1 MTNLKLKHWQLETD
15 ADNILWCQL
24 DKQGATANVLST
36 EVLSELG
43 QIITAIEQERPRGV
57 VIHSAKAKGFVA
69 GADVAGFTRISDRE
83 QALAVIHELHAIF
96 NRLEALSCPT
106 LCLIHGYCLGGGLEL
121 ALACRYRVALDEPD
135 TRLGLPEVLLG
146 IHPGIGGSVR
156 LPRLVGA
163 IPALQYMLSGKSID
177 ARRARQLGL
186 VDRIVPRRQ
195 LRNAAVTLILRQPP
209 AQRPGALQQ
218 LASHTLIRPLL
229 AKYFRHEL
237 TKRVDR
243 SHYPAPY
250 ALLALWRHYADDAQA
265 MLAQE
270 AQSVADLILT
280 DTSRNL
286 VRLFLLQERLKAA
299 GKDQSFDPQRIHVV
313 GAGVMG
319 GDIAAWCALQGCTV
333 TLQDR
338 SPQYIAPAIKRAH
351 ALFQKRLRT
360 RPRITAAL
368 DRLIPDP
375 AGYGIAKADVVIE
388 AISETLEAKAGLFRE
403 LEARVAPAAL
413 LATNTSSIRLDD
425 IGQQMARPERL
436 VGIHFFN
443 PVTRMQLVEVVH
455 SERTASDSIARAA
468 AFCRK
473 IDRLPLPVRSSP
485 GFLVNRILTPYLL
498 EAVAMI
504 EEGVPAAQVDAAAV
518 SFGMPMGPVALADSV
533 GLDICL
539 SVAENLA
546 QTVNISVPAGLRQ
559 LVAAGHLGV
568 KSGRG
573 YYQYRHGRPVKSGR
587 DAAAA
592 VNVDLGDRLVLRL
605 LNECVACLR
614 EGIVSD
620 PDLVDA
626 AMVFGTGFAPF
637 RGGPMHYAQ
646 QQGYADILERLTA
659 LEMQYGERFKP
670 YTGWT
675 DLTAADV

>member
-1 MTNLKLKHWQLETD
+1 
-15 ADNILWCQL
+15 
-24 DKQGATANVLST
+24 
-36 EVLSELG
+36 
-43 QIITAIEQERPRGV
+43 
-57 VIHSAKAKGFVA
+57 
-69 GADVAGFTRISDRE
+69 
-83 QALAVIHELHAIF
+83 
-96 NRLEALSCPT
+96 
-106 LCLIHGYCLGGGLEL
+106 
-121 ALACRYRVALDEPD
+121 
-135 TRLGLPEVLLG
+135 
-146 IHPGIGGSVR
+146 
-156 LPRLVGA
+156 
-163 IPALQYMLSGKSID
+163 
-177 ARRARQLGL
+177 
-186 VDRIVPRRQ
+186 
-195 LRNAAVTLILRQPP
+195 
-209 AQRPGALQQ
+209 
-218 LASHTLIRPLL
+218 
-229 AKYFRHEL
+229 
-237 TKRVDR
+237 
-243 SHYPAPY
+243 
-250 ALLALWRHYADDAQA
+250 
-265 MLAQE
+265 
-270 AQSVADLILT
+270 
-280 DTSRNL
+280 
-286 VRLFLLQERLKAA
+286 
-299 GKDQSFDPQRIHVV
+299 
-313 GAGVMG
+313 
-319 GDIAAWCALQGCTV
+319 
-333 TLQDR
+333 
-338 SPQYIAPAIKRAH
+338 
-351 ALFQKRLRT
+351 
-360 RPRITAAL
+360 
-368 DRLIPDP
+368 
-375 AGYGIAKADVVIE
+375 
-388 AISETLEAKAGLFRE
+388 
-403 LEARVAPAAL
+403 
-413 LATNTSSIRLDD
+413 
-425 IGQQMARPERL
+425 MARPERL

-539 SVAENLA
+539 SVVENLA

-587 DAAAA
+587 DAAAI
-592 VNVDLGDRLVLRL
+592 NVDLVDRLVLRL

-614 EGIVSD
+614 EDIVSD
-620 PDLVDA
+620 PDLIDA